1 MFLMQLCTTAQVELF
16 QYLMKNGC
24 EIEREGG
31 RHTLFYNPA
40 TNKSATVPSHGEIN
54 TFTARAIC
62 KDLGIPI
69 IKIR

>member
-1 MFLMQLCTTAQVELF
+1 MKRAELF
-16 QYLMKNGC
+16 QYLMENGC
-24 EIEREGG
+24 EIEGEG
-31 RHTLFYNPA
+31 RKHTLFYNSA
-40 TNKSATVPSHGEIN
+40 TNKSVTVPRHREIN